1 EEVRCGKRRAE
12 LRKKKRRK
20 ILSLDPSNAGS
31 IAGHYG
37 AVSSVTLAACIVFL
51 DQMKVPFERFIPALY
66 PFTDTAALITAI
78 VLGRAGVRAINNNNE
93 NGLDISAILR
103 EAITSKPSVLL
114 LGGFIIGFINGAQG
128 IKSVMPFF
136 DTLFPGVITL
146 FMLDMGLLATVG
158 LRELKTVNKHIFSFA
173 LLMPPLHALAAI
185 LLATAIGLS
194 PGGATIFSVLAAGA
208 SYISAPVVM
217 RTALPQAN
225 PSLSFGIALGI
236 TFPFNVTV
244 GIPLYY
250 QIAVM
255 AAGLFP

>member
-1 EEVRCGKRRAE
+1 
-12 LRKKKRRK
+12 
-20 ILSLDPSNAGS
+20 
-31 IAGHYG
+31 
-37 AVSSVTLAACIVFL
+37 
-51 DQMKVPFERFIPALY
+51 M
-66 PFTDTAALITAI
+66 
-78 VLGRAGVRAINNNNE
+78 
-93 NGLDISAILR
+93 
-103 EAITSKPSVLL
+103 
-114 LGGFIIGFINGAQG
+114 
-128 IKSVMPFF
+128 MPFF